1 MDFAMFEKIA
11 NNSCSEEGVVARFYD
26 RAVKTGEVGANGLPK
41 FRLACFCEIRIKDNN
56 SEVYD
61 QPTTAEKIR
70 RFPVEYA
77 RYQLGKKQV
86 VEGTPLEQFAFLNR
100 AEVETLKVHGI
111 FTVEALNEMP
121 EDKAVQLGIA
131 DERHLAQK
139 FLQQAKNNLSLKQW
153 QQKEEQ
159 YLDRIKYL
167 EEQVAEL
174 KKQKGAAAD
183 EKKSNRRKK

>member
-61 QPTTAEKIR
+61 QPATAEKIR

-139 FLQQAKNNLSLKQW
+139 FL
-153 QQKEEQ
+153 
-159 YLDRIKYL
+159 